1 MAATGPNVYTN
12 HGQGWSRENNS
23 VSVCP
28 LASGLFGIPSSNTH
42 IDYLARPNVRLV
54 LCSAPYKGACHL

>member
-54 LCSAPYKGACHL
+54 L